1 LTKYYRPAA
10 EEGELWAYVVTV
22 HDKRSYRVK
31 AKDNGYF
38 DGCIMS
44 KSAFVNLKEANRL
57 IESHRRWQEYCESQG
72 WKEVD
77 ENIEAI

>member
-1 LTKYYRPAA
+1 MLKYYRPAA
-10 EEGELWAYVVTV
+10 ENGELWAYTVTEK
-22 HDKRSYRVK
+22 DKRTYKVK
-31 AKDNGYF
+31 AKDTSYF

-44 KSAFVNLKEANRL
+44 KLAFVSLKEANRL
-57 IESHRRWQEYCESQG
+57 IENNRRWQAYCESQG